1 MGRGIQ
7 TPLQLFGHP
16 FQIGLSVSLDQI
28 TLHVIDY
35 LNYSTPHQNL
45 VVIAVIEL
53 QPCNLHYGQLHLPLT
68 SIILSSSSQLSH
80 LRHLNHLIFA
90 ISIISSSSSQP
101 LYLRHLNYLFIR
113 SPTFK
118 SRSKLANMADDVNS
132 DWWGYSI
139 KSLIEENGP
148 EER

>member
-16 FQIGLSVSLDQI
+16 FQIGLSVSRDQI

-45 VVIAVIEL
+45 VVIVVIEL
-53 QPCNLHYGQLHLPLT
+53 QPCNLHYGQLHLPL
-68 SIILSSSSQLSH
+68 H
-80 LRHLNHLIFA
+80 FNHLIFV
-90 ISIISSSSSQP
+90 ISTTLSSSSQP
-101 LYLRHLNYLFIR
+101 LYFRYLNHLSIR
-113 SPTFK
+113 SSTFK

-139 KSLIEENGP
+139 KSLTKENGP